1 MPPWHA
7 DRRSAQGVRSTTEG
21 EKGRSARAELAPD
34 RAIQVFPC
42 HGVSSANVAFQF
54 YSIDFY
60 VTHRFFVT
68 FFTEESNVPPV
79 PPSSHPPRP
88 PVSPRTIK
96 KAKGDF
102 CMLNIAIDGPVGAGK
117 STIADEVAARLHIL
131 HLDTG
136 AMYRAVGLAVMDAG
150 LDIQDEA
157 GVTALCA
164 AGRAHVDVRYQ
175 DGAQRTLVNG
185 QDVTGR
191 IRTQQA
197 GTAASAV
204 SRYAAVR
211 QMLVRRQQEIAAA
224 QPMLLDGRDICTV
237 VLPNAPVKIYL
248 TASAEARAQ
257 RRLRQLQ
264 EKGESPNFEDIL
276 REVNARDHQDM
287 TRAVDPL
294 RQAPDAQVVDSTNMN
309 FEQTVQA
316 ILDIVEAAHA
326 E

>member
-60 VTHRFFVT
+60 VTHRFFGT
-68 FFTEESNVPPV
+68 FLTQESTV
-79 PPSSHPPRP
+79 SPRP

-175 DGAQRTLVNG
+175 DGAQHTLVNG